1 MLHSGDEDR
10 KESSEKEYSY
20 VQSYEPDSDSDN

>member
-1 MLHSGDEDR
+1 MSHSGDEDR